1 MSSKQEQNVDWQFKD
16 FLALANECYYQ
27 IGQIFTWISAKSY
40 ATQVLFQ
47 IQYNQ
52 WRMRYLESLS
62 KAPSWNYCMGKKFKR
77 N

>member
-40 ATQVLFQ
+40 AT
-47 IQYNQ
+47 
-52 WRMRYLESLS
+52 
-62 KAPSWNYCMGKKFKR
+62 
-77 N
+77 